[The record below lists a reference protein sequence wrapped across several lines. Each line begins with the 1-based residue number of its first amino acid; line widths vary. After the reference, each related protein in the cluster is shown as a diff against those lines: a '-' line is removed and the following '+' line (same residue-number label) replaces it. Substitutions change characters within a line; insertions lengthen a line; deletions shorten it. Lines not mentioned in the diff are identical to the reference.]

1 MERIE
6 EKIRTALDELGY
18 KDYEFVED
26 SDTSVFISLSNHVAQ
41 QEVEDEIATYS
52 QSHCNLIVASA
63 VYSNLED
70 GNDKQGIY
78 ITFEEAEGVA

>member
-6 EKIRTALDELGY
+6 QQIRTALDELGY
-18 KDYEFVED
+18 NGFEFVED
-26 SDTSVFISLSNHVAQ
+26 SEDSVFIPLSTHVAQ

-52 QSHCNLIVASA
+52 ESHCNLIVASA

-78 ITFEEAEGVA
+78 ITFEELEGVA